1 MEWLRVYYNYG
12 SGFIQSGGKRGVKG
26 GCNRVEGE
34 TTGREVMVGFMET
47 GK

>member
-1 MEWLRVYYNYG
+1 M
-12 SGFIQSGGKRGVKG
+12 KG

-47 GK
+47 GKYLIEEVVERARFQAKQ